1 MLALQFLLG
10 LVLGL
15 DALINAAPTSEDGLD
30 PLNITLPDLNMTTQG
45 YDPSFDYFDYS
56 TAQVWMGTKPTYVG
70 TMIGANLYRAVEKIL
85 NERCPSG
92 SKYNECHGTQSSTF
106 KSSCMTGVA
115 FKVEDC
121 YTDIYAVQGEWAN
134 EKVRQLLISAVA
146 GALEAITH
154 EDRSIYGPTNCHMV
168 IGTKGCNV
176 GSKVRVNLPTEL
188 GSGKKSY
195 LHIDLWNSK
204 TGYGSYDCCQA
215 DMRPLMDK
223 AIDGLGDQVVHEFT
237 QWWGKGWSRDSRCI
251 INGWK
256 SC

>member
-92 SKYNECHGTQSSTF
+92 SKYN
-106 KSSCMTGVA
+106 
-115 FKVEDC
+115 
-121 YTDIYAVQGEWAN
+121 IYAVQGEWAN